1 MTSLFGI
8 KEAPQGYGRG
18 VNFFPRK
25 HFRLLSTF
33 FQDPLSKLFRV
44 VAGGWSGPGG
54 GGAGGGRFIQTSPPH
69 LCPPPSPYHGF
80 PTGLCECSCSPPI
93 YSTCARKIVENGDC

>member
-1 MTSLFGI
+1 MTSQFGI

-54 GGAGGGRFIQTSPPH
+54 GGGGGGASYKQVLPICALPH
-69 LCPPPSPYHGF
+69 RLTTVF
-80 PTGLCECSCSPPI
+80 PLVFASVVALHQFT
-93 YSTCARKIVENGDC
+93 ARVQEK